1 MQATS
6 IFEILP
12 AGDNACVVGLER
24 FMDGKE
30 LHMEMPMRASRFRL
44 CLTKWQRGAMI
55 QNVFPDLDADQREFL
70 MTGITPAEWAIMF
83 KEE

>member
-1 MQATS
+1 MQATM

-24 FMDGKE
+24 YMDGKE

-55 QNVFPDLDADQREFL
+55 QNAFADLNADQREFL
-70 MTGITPAEWAIMF
+70 MTGITPAEWADMF
-83 KEE
+83 GEE